1 MAEHYRRWWVVNSC
15 DLGWGDYGR
24 ALVTGLTW
32 NLDRTAEGLLQLERT
47 GPFVPPVT
55 VTSWDE
61 LLFTADAKA
70 EMENSGL
77 WSLDF
82 RPVVL
87 ARIVNLAWHEWDL
100 TSDHPAKYPAGGEP
114 ENYVLG
120 RKDSEAA
127 R

>member
-1 MAEHYRRWWVVNSC
+1 MAEHSRRWWVVNSC

-61 LLFTADAKA
+61 LLGPDYLGPLHMRKYAVT
-70 EMENSGL
+70 NS
-77 WSLDF
+77 F
-82 RPVVL
+82 F
-87 ARIVNLAWHEWDL
+87 IQ
-100 TSDHPAKYPAGGEP
+100 
-114 ENYVLG
+114 
-120 RKDSEAA
+120 
-127 R
+127 